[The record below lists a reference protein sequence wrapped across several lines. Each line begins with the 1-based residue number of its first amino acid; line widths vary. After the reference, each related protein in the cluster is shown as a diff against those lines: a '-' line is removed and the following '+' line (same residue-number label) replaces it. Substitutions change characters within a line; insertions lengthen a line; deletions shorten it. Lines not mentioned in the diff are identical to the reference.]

1 MSAKTIACL
10 IGAVLALSAA
20 SPASATFVLETSF
33 GGSEKLFIDGENKD
47 KDVFKG
53 EVGSQ
58 HSGIF
63 IDINTIGPVDTGNGF
78 ANIVPI
84 KNGSLTSAIFKP
96 EDPERF
102 ADFSLRG
109 QLVKAGTFTFV
120 VQDDQGNPAQS
131 FVFDTGKD
139 DDFTRVGLI
148 SNDGETIKSVSVLGD
163 FKELKQIEFSL
174 PGAVPEPA
182 TWAMMLL
189 GFATLGFA
197 GYRRRR
203 LAVA

>member
-10 IGAVLALSAA
+10 IGAALALSAA

-33 GGSEKLFIDGENKD
+33 GGSQKFFIDGENK
-47 KDVFKG
+47 KVTNFTG
-53 EVGSQ
+53 EVGAQ
-58 HSGIF
+58 KSGIF
-63 IDINTIGPVDTGNGF
+63 VDVSTVGAVDTGNGWS
-78 ANIVPI
+78 NIVPI
-84 KNGSLTSAIFKP
+84 KDGSLTTAVFTP
-96 EDPERF
+96 ENSNLF
-102 ADFSLRG
+102 ADFSTRG
-109 QLVKAGTFTFV
+109 QLVAAGTFTFT
-120 VQDDQGNPAQS
+120 VQDGQGNPAQTLT
-131 FVFDTGKD
+131 FDSGKD
-139 DDFTRVGLI
+139 DDFLRAGIV
-148 SNDGETIKSVSVLGD
+148 SFDGETIKSVTLTGD
-163 FKELKQIEFSL
+163 FKELKQVEFSA